1 VPQSH
6 WIDPER
12 IFDSVVVL
20 TDDAIYVCNP
30 PEERA
35 KEIAAALQAGE
46 PASQLVKEDP
56 TTILV
61 GGITKVRYD
70 RKDDDVT
77 IHFRMGKESGDKNIT
92 FSSREERDAFMIELV
107 ERLPECESETVEWGP
122 VRAAVGPL
130 GFGTFAAFM
139 TWVLHGAAVAIA
151 GGAEAEASGRRAGLK
166 KLVMWAV
173 ELVGPIGVLVVGG
186 LVLVMTGAF
195 LVMRVKNPPIWTTLT
210 PKR

>member
-1 VPQSH
+1 MSQSH

-20 TDDAIYVCNP
+20 TDDALYVCNP

-35 KEIAAALQAGE
+35 REIAAALEAGE
-46 PASQLVKEDP
+46 PASMVMKEDP

-77 IHFRMGKESGDKNIT
+77 IHYRAGKESDDKNIS
-92 FSSREERDAFMIELV
+92 FSSAEERDAFMIELA
-107 ERLPECESETVEWGP
+107 ERLPECDSDTVEWGP
-122 VRAAVGPL
+122 VRAALGPL
-130 GFGTFAAFM
+130 AFGGFAGFM
-139 TWVLHGAAVAIA
+139 TWVLHAAAVAMA
-151 GGAEAEASGRRAGLK
+151 AGAEAEASGRRAGLK
-166 KLVMWAV
+166 KLVMGAV
-173 ELVGPIGVLVVGG
+173 ELIGPIGVLVVGG
-186 LVLVMTGAF
+186 LVLALTGAF